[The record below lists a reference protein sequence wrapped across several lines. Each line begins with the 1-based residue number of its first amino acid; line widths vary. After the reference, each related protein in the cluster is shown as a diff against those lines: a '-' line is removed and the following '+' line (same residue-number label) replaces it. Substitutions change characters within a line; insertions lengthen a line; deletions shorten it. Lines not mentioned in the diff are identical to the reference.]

1 MPCGPCSRPVPIR
14 TSGATSETTAIRRA
28 ALYGHLAMTKAL
40 LAAGA
45 RVNEAHGT
53 GWQPPLHA
61 VVGLCGPL
69 PVNDPENDYYRVTV
83 MKALLAAGADRTA
96 KNAEGK
102 TPLEVVTELLAGT
115 QQPFYV
121 ACYQAKIDVL
131 KTSG

>member
-1 MPCGPCSRPVPIR
+1 
-14 TSGATSETTAIRRA
+14 
-28 ALYGHLAMTKAL
+28 MTKAL

-53 GWQPPLHA
+53 GWEPPLHA

-69 PVNDPENDYYRVTV
+69 PGNDPGNDYYRVAV

-102 TPLEVVTELLAGT
+102 TPLEVVAELLAGT

-121 ACYQAKIDVL
+121 ACYQAKIDAL